1 VDGTGECLLLEEKT
15 PCHMKIGNRIKW
27 RTSMNKNVGLWLDH
41 NKAVIVSIT
50 NNGEER
56 RIITSD
62 MEHYVR
68 YSSNVPG
75 DGSEEDVRDRRFWN
89 HLGEYY
95 DKVIAQIGEAKSI
108 QIFGPG
114 EAKYELRKRLESR
127 GMLENIV
134 SIDDAGSLTDRQVAK
149 RVRERF
155 PARSLFD
162 IF

>member
-1 VDGTGECLLLEEKT
+1 MDK
-15 PCHMKIGNRIKW
+15 K
-27 RTSMNKNVGLWLDH
+27 VGLWLDH
-41 NKAVIVSIT
+41 NMAVVVIIS
-50 NNGEER
+50 NDGEER

-68 YSSNVPG
+68 YSDAVPG
-75 DGSEEDVRDRRFWN
+75 DGSEEDARDRRFWN

-114 EAKYELRKRLESR
+114 EAKYELRKRLESE
-127 GMLENIV
+127 GMSDNIV
-134 SIDDAGSLTDRQVAK
+134 SVDDAESLTDRQVAK